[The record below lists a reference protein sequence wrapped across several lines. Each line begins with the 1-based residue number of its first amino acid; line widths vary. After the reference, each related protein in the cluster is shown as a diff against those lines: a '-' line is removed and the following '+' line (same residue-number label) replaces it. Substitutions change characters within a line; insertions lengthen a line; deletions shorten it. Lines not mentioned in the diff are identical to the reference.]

1 MADTQLITISNISN
15 TTTTQH
21 LKTYQVMPDNS
32 LRTLRESSSSN
43 WFPYNIERKTSMA
56 ALDLT
61 HLTDNIKKQRIG
73 LFIVKGCMQWD

>member
-15 TTTTQH
+15 ITTTQH

-43 WFPYNIERKTSMA
+43 
-56 ALDLT
+56 
-61 HLTDNIKKQRIG
+61 
-73 LFIVKGCMQWD
+73 

>member
-15 TTTTQH
+15 TQH

-43 WFPYNIERKTSMA
+43 
-56 ALDLT
+56 
-61 HLTDNIKKQRIG
+61 
-73 LFIVKGCMQWD
+73 

>member
-21 LKTYQVMPDNS
+21 LKTYQVIPDNS

-43 WFPYNIERKTSMA
+43 
-56 ALDLT
+56 
-61 HLTDNIKKQRIG
+61 
-73 LFIVKGCMQWD
+73 